1 MYHDFVKTCDQHL
14 RLGITTLYTAHDKM
28 VVWVWVTFLDFD
40 LVWGIKEL
48 LFLKVNI
55 YLKSSPL

>member
-48 LFLKVNI
+48 LFLKAKI
-55 YLKSSPL
+55 Y